1 LTLNLG
7 FRYERLGDFGEIN
20 GRNASMDPALIDRN
34 PPSTGS
40 LAGIVVSNNFPGTR
54 PAGVVSSGNN
64 LGIKGDGQ
72 NTLNPRL
79 GFAWSLPGPLRSVL
93 RGGYGVYHQRAT
105 GQPYLQQLAN
115 QPFGLIRLV
124 QPVVTGDFANPFPA
138 DPGAFPQFLPYLPFD
153 PNNPGAPTL
162 SPQIIDPKVRPP
174 VFQRYSLNLQ
184 TQLPQD
190 MVLEVGYAGM
200 RGTHMLVWH
209 TINQAALVA
218 GNTTVANVQQRV
230 PYQGFSAGSMFDIQ
244 STGFAWYNALQAS
257 LTKRFSHGLQFLAS
271 YTFARDLANVF
282 GSTNGPNGG
291 QMYGNNNDPRSNY
304 GPDVF
309 VRPHRF
315 VLSGVYE
322 LPGPSNN
329 RSLAGQFLANWK
341 LAGVVTIQS
350 GHLLPVINN
359 TATNAYGIP
368 TDFAELVPGCKLS
381 TSGSVQSRLNN
392 WINPSCIAQYPT
404 IGDDG
409 VATDFGN
416 SRMGILHGPSQANAD
431 LSIMKVFS
439 VTERAKMEFRTEFFN
454 AFNHAI
460 FADPD
465 NTVSDVG
472 SFGHITST
480 ISNPRVI
487 QFALKLSF

>member
-1 LTLNLG
+1 
-7 FRYERLGDFGEIN
+7 
-20 GRNASMDPALIDRN
+20 
-34 PPSTGS
+34 
-40 LAGIVVSNNFPGTR
+40 
-54 PAGVVSSGNN
+54 
-64 LGIKGDGQ
+64 
-72 NTLNPRL
+72 
-79 GFAWSLPGPLRSVL
+79 
-93 RGGYGVYHQRAT
+93 
-105 GQPYLQQLAN
+105 
-115 QPFGLIRLV
+115 
-124 QPVVTGDFANPFPA
+124 
-138 DPGAFPQFLPYLPFD
+138 
-153 PNNPGAPTL
+153 
-162 SPQIIDPKVRPP
+162 
-174 VFQRYSLNLQ
+174 
-184 TQLPQD
+184 
-190 MVLEVGYAGM
+190 
-200 RGTHMLVWH
+200 
-209 TINQAALVA
+209 
-218 GNTTVANVQQRV
+218 
-230 PYQGFSAGSMFDIQ
+230 
-244 STGFAWYNALQAS
+244 
-257 LTKRFSHGLQFLAS
+257 
-271 YTFARDLANVF
+271 
-282 GSTNGPNGG
+282 
-291 QMYGNNNDPRSNY
+291 
-304 GPDVF
+304 
-309 VRPHRF
+309 
-315 VLSGVYE
+315 
-322 LPGPSNN
+322 
-329 RSLAGQFLANWK
+329 
-341 LAGVVTIQS
+341 
-350 GHLLPVINN
+350 VINN

>member
-1 LTLNLG
+1 LG

-54 PAGVVSSGNN
+54 PAGVISSGNN
-64 LGIKGDGQ
+64 LGIRGDGQ
-72 NTLNPRL
+72 NTLNPRV
-79 GFAWSLPGPLRSVL
+79 GFAWSLPEPLRSVL

-105 GQPYLQQLAN
+105 AQPYLQQLAN

-124 QPVVTGDFANPFPA
+124 QPVTTGDFANPFPP
-138 DPGAFPQFLPYLPFD
+138 DPGAFPQFLPYFPFD
-153 PNNPGAPTL
+153 PANPGAPTL

-174 VFQRYSLNLQ
+174 IFQRYSLNLQ

-200 RGTHMLVWH
+200 HGTDMLIWH
-209 TINQAALVA
+209 TINQAALVP

-230 PYQGFSAGSMFDIQ
+230 PFQGFSAGGMFDIQ
-244 STGFAWYNALQAS
+244 SNGFAWYNALQAS

-282 GSTNGPNGG
+282 ESTISPNGG
-291 QMYGNNNDPRSNY
+291 QVYGNNNDPRSNY
-304 GPDVF
+304 GPDAF

-315 VLSGVYE
+315 VFSGVYE
-322 LPGPSNN
+322 LPGPRNH

-350 GHLLPVINN
+350 GHLLPVISN
-359 TATNAYGIP
+359 TGTNAYGIP

-392 WINPSCIAQYPT
+392 WINQACVAPFPV

-409 VATDFGN
+409 MATGFGN
-416 SRMGILHGPSQANAD
+416 SRMGILHAPGQANTD

-454 AFNHAI
+454 AWNKAVFN
-460 FADPD
+460 DPD
-465 NTVSDVG
+465 YTASDTG

-480 ISNPRVI
+480 ISNPRVM

>member
-1 LTLNLG
+1 
-7 FRYERLGDFGEIN
+7 
-20 GRNASMDPALIDRN
+20 
-34 PPSTGS
+34 
-40 LAGIVVSNNFPGTR
+40 
-54 PAGVVSSGNN
+54 
-64 LGIKGDGQ
+64 
-72 NTLNPRL
+72 
-79 GFAWSLPGPLRSVL
+79 VL

-105 GQPYLQQLAN
+105 AQPYLQQLAN

-124 QPVVTGDFANPFPA
+124 QPVTTGDFANPFPP
-138 DPGAFPQFLPYLPFD
+138 DPGAFPQFLPYFPFD
-153 PNNPGAPTL
+153 PANPGAPTL

-174 VFQRYSLNLQ
+174 IFQRYSLNLQ

-200 RGTHMLVWH
+200 HGTDMLIWH
-209 TINQAALVA
+209 TINQAALVP

-230 PYQGFSAGSMFDIQ
+230 PFQGFSAGGMFDIQ
-244 STGFAWYNALQAS
+244 SNGFAWYNALQAS

-282 GSTNGPNGG
+282 ESTISPNGG
-291 QMYGNNNDPRSNY
+291 QVYGNNNDPRSNY
-304 GPDVF
+304 GPDAF

-315 VLSGVYE
+315 VFSGVYE
-322 LPGPSNN
+322 LPGPRNH

-350 GHLLPVINN
+350 GHLLPVISN
-359 TATNAYGIP
+359 TGTNAYGIP

-392 WINPSCIAQYPT
+392 WINQACVAPFPV

-409 VATDFGN
+409 MATGFGN
-416 SRMGILHGPSQANAD
+416 SRMGILHAPGQANTD

-454 AFNHAI
+454 VLNKAVFN
-460 FADPD
+460 DPD
-465 NTVSDVG
+465 NTVSDTG

-480 ISNPRVI
+480 ISNPRVM